1 VEELLLNN
9 KIFQVFVSTIIISI
23 VSNVIMFFIGALQYG
38 VIFLFH
44 SLIKVFKSKWREIS
58 FSYVLNE
65 TKFLLKK
72 HLYLCPIG
80 CFFASIIIVNQTSK
94 NYLLIE
100 NIARVLLILTGIK
113 ILLIPFLITMKQKIV
128 FKNLIVIF
136 ELIATIT
143 GGLITLMISSV

>member
-1 VEELLLNN
+1 
-9 KIFQVFVSTIIISI
+9 
-23 VSNVIMFFIGALQYG
+23 MFFIGALQYG